1 MYSTYIYFES
11 NECATR
17 GSLNIYAGSVP
28 VEHLE
33 TFDTKLQAS
42 LQRIVEEGID
52 MDRMLMLINRDER
65 QLRSKLESSKAETFA
80 SCVITDFLY
89 GAEDGSELGPSLQ
102 EIERYAELRK
112 WTSRD
117 WTDLL
122 EKYVFVS
129 VV

>member
-1 MYSTYIYFES
+1 
-11 NECATR
+11 
-17 GSLNIYAGSVP
+17 
-28 VEHLE
+28 
-33 TFDTKLQAS
+33 
-42 LQRIVEEGID
+42 

-122 EKYVFVS
+122 KKYVVVFVVQILKRS
-129 VV
+129 IITYYIIIKILHRSPPHSAPRQTLSYSR